1 MDYVKTME
9 LHGSLFEDDCSTGS
23 ISSVFTSFYIDYTEP
38 LKALKRFKEN
48 TGWVLR
54 ELLDGHEFL
63 VILPTG
69 DQ

>member
-63 VILPTG
+63 VIFPTG